1 LRNRSSQS
9 VELPSR
15 QEDRRPRSKDIRSLL
30 SPRSLLLAGAVAALF
45 GTCVIGA
52 GGYMLFHDDLLK
64 CLLDRQIEM
73 QYAYE
78 DQLAAARLQL
88 DQALT
93 RQVLDQDSVE
103 GKIEKLILR
112 ETMLETRAAA
122 VAELVERFAQEGARE
137 SSSAAVKTSPALPK
151 PTTTDALTPQK
162 PQPEDWDLRLG
173 GEAETSAR
181 VKGADHARLPP
192 AALSR
197 PSVALA
203 SAADPGLPLEARL
216 DSLATSLD
224 RTERDQSLRLKALAR
239 PAIAAANRLR
249 SVFDLAGLSADRF
262 VARASGRRAAMGGPF
277 IAADEPSPAATTF
290 QRDLAAAQSAVGA
303 LDRLRR
309 ALPSL
314 PLRKPLNG
322 ELRLTSGFGYRADP
336 FLGRPALHSGVD
348 LLDDYG
354 EPVRAAASGTVVA
367 AGPSGGYGNMV
378 EVDHG
383 SGFSTR
389 YGHLSQIDVTPGQSV
404 APGAILG
411 RVGSTGRSTGAH
423 LHYEV
428 RTDGE
433 AVDPARFLRAATAL
447 NEMRE

>member
-15 QEDRRPRSKDIRSLL
+15 QEDRRPQSKDIRSLL
-30 SPRSLLLAGAVAALF
+30 STRSLLLAGAAAALF

-64 CLLDRQIEM
+64 SLLDRQIEM

-93 RQVLDQDSVE
+93 RQMLDQDSVE

-112 ETMLETRAAA
+112 ETMLETRGAA
-122 VAELVERFAQEGARE
+122 VAELAERFAQEGSRE
-137 SSSAAVKTSPALPK
+137 GFSAAAKTSPAPPK
-151 PTTTDALTPQK
+151 SATADAVMPAK
-162 PQPEDWDLRLG
+162 PKPEDWDLRLG
-173 GEAETSAR
+173 GEAETGAQA
-181 VKGADHARLPP
+181 KGADHAALLP
-192 AALSR
+192 AAASR
-197 PSVALA
+197 ASDALA
-203 SAADPGLPLEARL
+203 SAADPSLPLEARL
-216 DSLATSLD
+216 DGLAASLD
-224 RTERDQSLRLKALAR
+224 RTERDQGLRLEALAR
-239 PAIAAANRLR
+239 PAITLANRLR
-249 SVFDLAGLSADRF
+249 RVFDIAGLSADGF
-262 VARASGRRAAMGGPF
+262 VARASDPRAAMGGPF
-277 IAADEPSPAATTF
+277 VAFAERSPAATTF
-290 QRDLAAAQSAVGA
+290 QRDLAAARSAVGV

-322 ELRLTSGFGYRADP
+322 ELRLSSGFGYRADP

-348 LLDDYG
+348 LLDDCG
-354 EPVRAAASGTVVA
+354 EPVRAAAAGTVVA

-389 YGHLSQIDVTPGQSV
+389 YGHLSQIDVAPRQSV
-404 APGAILG
+404 APGAVLG

-428 RTDGE
+428 RADGE